1 VRLVFGPKAHRLMWF
16 RDMGSGILTQR
27 TCSLITNEVPDLGTV
42 SIGNSSLCSV
52 LMIDYMVG
60 SCVYLGYG

>member
-1 VRLVFGPKAHRLMWF
+1 
-16 RDMGSGILTQR
+16 MGSGILTQR